1 MGAFELEKETDRGV
15 KSLGLGG
22 HVPVFK
28 FDNKSQIYKYLS
40 AQFDYYFEKK
50 LVNKISGMDVKLEK
64 SLDKDII
71 SEDLKKKIKV
81 VGVSL
86 SGNATIRKEG
96 TDKWV
101 LTDGEE
107 IHIIKKEKGE
117 LYIEKQNEY
126 HAGTLTEWLK
136 SKVEQS

>member
-1 MGAFELEKETDRGV
+1 
-15 KSLGLGG
+15 
-22 HVPVFK
+22 
-28 FDNKSQIYKYLS
+28 
-40 AQFDYYFEKK
+40 
-50 LVNKISGMDVKLEK
+50 MDVKLEE
-64 SLDKDII
+64 SLDKDSI

-126 HAGTLTEWLK
+126 HAGTLKEWLK
-136 SKVEQS
+136 SKAEQS